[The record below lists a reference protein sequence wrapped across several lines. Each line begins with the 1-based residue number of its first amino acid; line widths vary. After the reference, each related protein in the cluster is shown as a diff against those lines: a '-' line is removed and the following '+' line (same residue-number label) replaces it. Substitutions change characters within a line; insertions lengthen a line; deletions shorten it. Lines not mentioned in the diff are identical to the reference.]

1 MAVNYLGTLGLTDEM
16 KQFYDRKLL
25 DRARPVLVHARYGVN
40 KSIPRKGG
48 KSIEVRKMLAIPAS
62 LSANPSG
69 SNFGALLHEGSP
81 GAPLTATFIKVTATI
96 TQYGQW
102 SKITDL
108 LDTQAFDPVINE
120 FSENYGET
128 MGVAL
133 DEVTRTALVAGTNI
147 QYVGVATTK
156 GSVFAT
162 AASHITLA
170 EFREAVNTLKKQ
182 NIQPVIDGKY
192 VAIVHPDTTRD
203 LFAASELTMI
213 FRDAYERGGSNPM
226 VTGVLGDY
234 MGIRFVETTQAY
246 TSAGENTGSE
256 ASWQNA
262 SPVYSTLIIGKNAYM
277 TVKLE
282 AHSAKIIVHPLGT
295 GGHADPLEQYSTVG
309 WKAVSVAKILDQ
321 NALVRLEHATT
332 GGGDATQA

>member
-25 DRARPVLVHARYGVN
+25 DRARPVLVHARYGVS

-62 LSANPSG
+62 LSANPNG

-81 GAPLTATFIKVTATI
+81 GGAVTATFTKVTATI
-96 TQYGQW
+96 VQYGQW

-108 LDTQAFDPVINE
+108 LETQAFDPVINE

-133 DEVTRTALVAGTNI
+133 DEVTRTALVAGTNV
-147 QYVGVATTK
+147 QWVGTSTAKT
-156 GSVFAT
+156 GIYAT
-162 AASHITLA
+162 AGCYIDLA

-182 NIQPVIDGKY
+182 NVQPVIDGKY

-213 FRDAYERGGSNPM
+213 FRDAYDRGGSNPM

-234 MGIRFVETTQAY
+234 MGVRFVETTQAY
-246 TSAGENTGSE
+246 TSAGASPAAGSVV
-256 ASWQNA
+256 A
-262 SPVYSTLIIGKNAYM
+262 SPVYSTLLIGKNAYM

-282 AHSAKIIVHPLGT
+282 AHSAKIIVHPLGS
-295 GGHADPLEQYSTVG
+295 GGHADPLEQYSTIG

-321 NALVRLEHATT
+321 TALVRIEHATT
-332 GGGDATQA
+332 GGGTWTSA